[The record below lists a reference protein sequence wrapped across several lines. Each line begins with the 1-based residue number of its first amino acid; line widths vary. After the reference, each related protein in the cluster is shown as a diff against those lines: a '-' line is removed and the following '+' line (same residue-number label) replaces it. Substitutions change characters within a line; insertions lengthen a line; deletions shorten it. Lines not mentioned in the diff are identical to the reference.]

1 MNACITESS
10 VRDAMLLLHDN
21 LELSHED
28 ISQLLIEK
36 NMAWS
41 FEEAVLKCTYL
52 GTCKQLDYILSL
64 IHISE
69 PTRPY

>member
-52 GTCKQLDYILSL
+52 GTCKQLDYIRVEFYSPHLRN
-64 IHISE
+64 
-69 PTRPY
+69 P

>member
-52 GTCKQLDYILSL
+52 GTCKQLDYI
-64 IHISE
+64 
-69 PTRPY
+69 RVRY